1 MKLLSLMIIVFCT
14 QVSFGYAPYS
24 GFIKLTWTPDSSDV
38 YLSNDY
44 AAGGS
49 TPDASLIGGNSPF
62 YKADMSV
69 SNDLRRAIGDMNFR
83 PVGGSRLTLSSRKG
97 LAGVAVDKYYRYYD
111 NKNTVHYE
119 SINPVPVMLGGY
131 FLVILYPFAGGKIDM
146 PFVST
151 SEGNNNL
158 YFHVDDD
165 SLAGLKAAIANQGS
179 YSVCGFKFVPTNSV
193 ITKSGG
199 MNQNQYCGIKAG
211 DYLSNYSNT
220 LSSIGT
226 RFESIFFVQGV
237 SNVASNVAGTGNFLP
252 AILVSYGKKQTS
264 YAMYGVWHDQT
275 KAREFGYSDSGQ
287 KVYFS
292 EKSVLPDNQSN
303 STYPDVALLGL
314 TGDMRF
320 GRQCFSEAQVLQN
333 KKGIF
338 PLLAW
343 RKAPVW
349 SEMYKSY
356 DQVTQI
362 IQKDSA
368 SGEIPPTCPDDP
380 NNTNGPGM
388 NTCPDRDFYWD
399 LFCQCVEVN
408 FKQKN
413 QTTDSKKFQDF
424 KDYLYV
430 QQMQQQYDPSV
441 YGLDNSLS
449 TQTITTGTQP
459 TDPAIFNKECQLLN
473 KMTLTSVDPFSDSAD
488 FFLDKLSWY
497 SEDLARTK
505 KDWNKLTS
513 MFSGFNPYQWSLDV
527 SQYSPYYSNDPG
539 AHVVRPILEKMRQYF
554 ETTLKNSPQA
564 ILTLDNT
571 GIEYVNADLKD
582 SAWYIGSPVRN
593 YQPYNDGKEF
603 VVFDENCLSSG
614 GTPFHLVCYDAD
626 KTFIHGWPSYVV
638 GGLAVGL
645 PVPVD
650 YLSQTSNKLWY
661 IEWKWRMVFTNKFGQ
676 KFTVGYLTHQ
686 EFMMQESGQ
695 YMAAGQGYFGK
706 SYNNHFII
714 LNSAT
719 LADSSAAYDKNSKDY
734 RTDQADPSDRNTDID
749 KGEAVWQIAQ
759 KILVAELFDLAMKLV
774 HYISE
779 RNDQAGTAAKV
790 TYEAT
795 KRLENYLVVR
805 KTCEMAKDVYEG
817 YLYWRET
824 MDIIRECRDTYN
836 SISAAWDGLSASALN
851 LYNYYKNLDYR
862 SLKLTNITK
871 LLPITYIYEIDISS
885 YCLQSSL
892 VSFNKS
898 VDALCFQSDRL
909 TRGNYGPFNPVILAV
924 YAELLQATGQSG
936 EQTTSIIDSSTAA
949 LNKVTQGTKDC
960 PANKAYLSNIT
971 KATYN
976 VLTNQRLIVMNERN
990 RAAAGMLFL
999 VQTEANDWVTY
1010 NNHMKYAWGNV
1021 GSSVSAATHNN
1032 FYPIINGFSTPPG
1045 IFADQ
1050 GFFNSIASGSGSN

>member
-1 MKLLSLMIIVFCT
+1 MKSVLLVCVLGIVQFC
-14 QVSFGYAPYS
+14 FGYAPYS
-24 GFIKLTWTPDSSDV
+24 GFIQVTWTPAVSDI
-38 YLSNDY
+38 YLSNDD
-44 AAGGS
+44 AGAGS

-69 SNDLRRAIGDMNFR
+69 SSSPIRDIGDIPYR
-83 PVGGSRLTLSSRKG
+83 PVGGSRLTLAGNKG
-97 LAGVAVDKYYRYYD
+97 LIGVSADKYYKYYD
-111 NKNTVHYE
+111 NNNTTHYE
-119 SINPVPVMLGGY
+119 SITPTPVMLGGY
-131 FLVILYPFAGGKIDM
+131 FLVILYPLSAGKCSM

-151 SEGNNNL
+151 SEGSNNL
-158 YFHVDDD
+158 YYRVDDD
-165 SLAGLKAAIANQGS
+165 TVSNLQAAILNQTT
-179 YSVCGFKFVPTNSV
+179 YSVSGFTCVSTSQVKIQVNGIS
-193 ITKSGG
+193 
-199 MNQNQYCGIKAG
+199 QNQYCGMKAG
-211 DYLSNYSNT
+211 DYLSAYAST
-220 LSSIGT
+220 LKSIGV
-226 RFESIFFVQGV
+226 RYESMLFVQGS
-237 SNVASNVAGTGNFLP
+237 SNVASNIPGTGNYLP

-264 YAMYGVWHDQT
+264 YAMYGVWHDET
-275 KAREFGYSDSGQ
+275 KAKEFGYDTGQ

-292 EKSVLPDNQSN
+292 EKSVLPDNASN
-303 STYPDVALLGL
+303 TQYPDVALLSLAG
-314 TGDMRF
+314 TMRF
-320 GRQCFSEAQVLQN
+320 GRQCFSEAQILQN
-333 KKGIF
+333 KKAIL

-343 RKAPVW
+343 RSGPVW
-349 SEMYKSY
+349 SEMKKWY

-362 IQKDSA
+362 VLPDSA
-368 SGEIPPTCPDDP
+368 TGEIPPTCPDDP

-399 LFCQCVEVN
+399 YFCQCVEVN
-408 FKQKN
+408 FKQTA

-424 KDYLYV
+424 KDYLYI

-473 KMTLTSVDPFSDSAD
+473 KMTLTSVDPFSDSAS
-488 FFLDKLSWY
+488 FYLDKLSLW
-497 SEDLARTK
+497 SQDVDRNGSSWDK
-505 KDWNKLTS
+505 FKDA
-513 MFSGFNPYQWSLDV
+513 FSGYKPYQWALDLSRYDPNYV
-527 SQYSPYYSNDPG
+527 SDPG
-539 AHVVRPILEKMRQYF
+539 AHVVRPVLQKVRDYYDN
-554 ETTLKNSPQA
+554 TLK
-564 ILTLDNT
+564 DNPKQVLSWENT
-571 GIEYVNADLKD
+571 QINYVDQDLKD
-582 SAWYIGSPVRN
+582 SNWFIGSPVRN
-593 YQPYNDGKEF
+593 YQPFNDGKEF

-614 GTPFHLVCYDAD
+614 GTPFQLKCSDAD
-626 KTFIHGWPSYVV
+626 KSLIHNWPSYCGSIGV
-638 GGLAVGL
+638 GFLAQI
-645 PVPVD
+645 D
-650 YLSQTSNKLWY
+650 YLSQTSNKDWF
-661 IEWKWRMVFTNKFGQ
+661 IEWKWRMVYVNKFGQ
-676 KFTVGYLTHQ
+676 KFTVGYVTHD
-686 EFMMQESGQ
+686 EYMMNETGQ
-695 YMAAGQGYFGK
+695 YMAANQGYFGS

-714 LNSAT
+714 QNAST
-719 LADSSAAYDKNSKDY
+719 LTDSSAMYSNTSKDY
-734 RTDQADPSDRNTDID
+734 RTDQTDPADRNTDID

-805 KTCEMAKDVYEG
+805 KTCEMAKDVYQG

-871 LLPITYIYEIDISS
+871 LLPITYIYEVDISS

-909 TRGNYGPFNPVILAV
+909 TRGNYGPFNPIILAV

-936 EQTTSIIDSSTAA
+936 EQTTNIIDSSMSA

-1021 GSSVSAATHNN
+1021 GSSVSAASHNN

>member
-1 MKLLSLMIIVFCT
+1 MKTVWLICVL
-14 QVSFGYAPYS
+14 VSAQICLGYAPYS
-24 GFIKLTWTPDSSDV
+24 GFVQTTWTPAVSDI
-38 YLSNDY
+38 YLSNDD
-44 AAGGS
+44 AGAGN
-49 TPDASLIGGNSPF
+49 TPDASLIAGSSPF
-62 YKADMSV
+62 YKADITV
-69 SNDLRRAIGDMNFR
+69 SSSPIRDIGDIPYR
-83 PVGGSRLTLSSRKG
+83 PVGGSRLTLAGNKG
-97 LAGVAVDKYYRYYD
+97 LTGVSADKYYEYYD
-111 NKNTVHYE
+111 NNNVIHYE
-119 SINPVPVMLGGY
+119 RITPTPVMLGGY
-131 FLVILYPFAGGKIDM
+131 FLVILYPLANGKCTM

-158 YFHVDDD
+158 YYRVDDD
-165 SLAGLKAAIANQGS
+165 SVSNLQAAIVNQTT
-179 YSVCGFKFVPTNSV
+179 YSVGGFSCVPASSIMVQN
-193 ITKSGG
+193 GG
-199 MNQNQYCGIKAG
+199 ISQNQYCGMKA
-211 DYLSNYSNT
+211 DEYLTAYAST
-220 LSSIGT
+220 LKSIGV
-226 RFESIFFVQGV
+226 RYESMLFVQGT
-237 SNVASNVAGTGNFLP
+237 SNVASNVPGTGNYLP

-264 YAMYGVWHDQT
+264 YAMYGVWHDQA
-275 KAREFGYSDSGQ
+275 KAKEFGYDTGQ

-303 STYPDVALLGL
+303 STYPDVALLSLAG
-314 TGDMRF
+314 TMRY
-320 GRQCFSEAQVLQN
+320 GRQCFSESQVLQN
-333 KKGIF
+333 KKAIF

-343 RKAPVW
+343 RSGPVW
-349 SEMYKSY
+349 SEMNKGY
-356 DQVTQI
+356 DPVTQI
-362 IQKDSA
+362 VKPDSA
-368 SGEIPPTCPDDP
+368 TGEIPPTCPDDP

-399 LFCQCVEVN
+399 YFCQCVETN
-408 FKQKN
+408 FKQTT
-413 QTTDSKKFQDF
+413 QTTDSKKFQDM

-430 QQMQQQYDPSV
+430 QQMQSQYDPSV
-441 YGLDNSLS
+441 YGMDNSLS

-473 KMTLTSVDPFSDSAD
+473 KMTLTTADPFSDSAD
-488 FFLDKLSWY
+488 FYLDKLSWY
-497 SEDLARTK
+497 SEDLARSS
-505 KDWNKLTS
+505 KDWNKFTS
-513 MFSGFNPYQWSLDV
+513 AFSGFNPYQWSLDLSKFNKWYV
-527 SQYSPYYSNDPG
+527 SDP
-539 AHVVRPILEKMRQYF
+539 ATHVVRPVLEKMRQYF
-554 ETTLKNSPQA
+554 ETTLKNSPKA
-564 ILTLDNT
+564 ILALDNT
-571 GIEYVNADLKD
+571 AIQYVNADLKD

-614 GTPFHLVCYDAD
+614 GVPFHLVCYDAD

-638 GGLAVGL
+638 GGLTVGI
-645 PVPVD
+645 PIPVD

-661 IEWKWRMVFTNKFGQ
+661 IEWKWRMVYVNKFGQ
-676 KFTVGYLTHQ
+676 KYTVGFLTHQ

-706 SYNNHFII
+706 SYNTHFII
-714 LNSAT
+714 QNGAA
-719 LADSSAAYDKNSKDY
+719 LADSSAAYDSSSKDY
-734 RTDQADPSDRNTDID
+734 RTDQTDPSDRSSDID

-817 YLYWRET
+817 YVYWRET
-824 MDIIRECRDTYN
+824 MDLIRECRDTYN

-851 LYNYYKNLDYR
+851 LYNYYKKLDYR
-862 SLKLTNITK
+862 SIRLTNITK
-871 LLPITYIYEIDISS
+871 LLPITYIYEIDITS

-898 VDALCFQSDRL
+898 VDALCFQSDKL
-909 TRGNYGPFNPVILAV
+909 TRGNYGPFNPIILAV

-936 EQTTSIIDSSTAA
+936 EQTSNIIDSATSA

-999 VQTEANDWVTY
+999 IQTEANDWVTY
-1010 NNHMKYAWGNV
+1010 NNHMRYAWGNV
-1021 GSSVSAATHNN
+1021 GSSVNAATHNN

-1045 IFADQ
+1045 LFADQ
-1050 GFFNSIASGSGSN
+1050 GFFNSIGSSGGSN